1 MKKIAIVF
9 AIVGLLFGVAC
20 AAESE
25 KEVTIIAKPQV
36 PEQTI
41 KIELE
46 VPDIKVDIPPVKIEP
61 ATSQVDVGTVITQVE
76 GYYNNALNRIFNTIT
91 LWFAFI
97 GVGVTV
103 VLWYLGKREKK
114 RQTDF
119 NKNTAELRDL
129 QKIVGIQ
136 ISKHGLLEGRVEKQL
151 SDLEDL
157 KVRLEESESEE
168 KPKTVSKKEGV
179 PKPAMELKILNT
191 LWKRQ
196 MLKYPELNGSWGFK
210 IDERAPEFL
219 EFRDA
224 SNRLIGECLISKTET
239 DHFLKIT
246 IDGLRYCAGNPVGF
260 SSAGMWFE
268 DVPIPEDKR
277 NRFFEKLRQDG
288 IMK

>member
-46 VPDIKVDIPPVKIEP
+46 VPDIKIDIPPVKIEP

-119 NKNTAELRDL
+119 NMITAEHRDT
-129 QKIVGIQ
+129 QKVVGIQ
-136 ISKHGLLEGRVEKQL
+136 ISKHVILEGRVEKEI
-151 SDLEDL
+151 SDLEDH
-157 KVRLEESESEE
+157 KVRLEEQEKALDETNDFMVDALIKTFSNIGALHIENAKYAFAVENGMMAIRLYAYNPKKDFESGIDAMLSGIIGWLAMSDTKDEIIKLLKEKEE
-168 KPKTVSKKEGV
+168 LMMADYAKMKENKASPLIIEKYEKVMSKAG
-179 PKPAMELKILNT
+179 
-191 LWKRQ
+191 
-196 MLKYPELNGSWGFK
+196 
-210 IDERAPEFL
+210 IDCK
-219 EFRDA
+219 
-224 SNRLIGECLISKTET
+224 G
-239 DHFLKIT
+239 
-246 IDGLRYCAGNPVGF
+246 
-260 SSAGMWFE
+260 
-268 DVPIPEDKR
+268 
-277 NRFFEKLRQDG
+277 
-288 IMK
+288 